1 MCLLYVK
8 NIMNKKFIFILIFI
22 FIPLSLSWGKRLSRK
37 ERKANKEKNN
47 SEIIDSTS
55 TKKEKK
61 KPKVKKSKRLTGK
74 GLIIKQEPYTEDE
87 IYKLKELYDAGNHA
101 ALDILI
107 NIYKEK
113 NQIYNIRILALKMLS
128 GIDNPLIKNAI
139 QSTLENVEF
148 LELEYLA
155 KSIEV
160 LKNYNDFES
169 TNSLIKS
176 LSNSENKIME
186 LRELIINAIGE
197 NGAEDEIITLLD
209 LYEISMTNHSRM
221 SELLTLTLGNMDD
234 DRSIPVLIDIASNK
248 DINIRIR
255 NTAVEVL
262 SRKNAPEL
270 VDYFVEMLGDPET
283 NEEMLGFISNTMG
296 EINNDR
302 MTMALLESYQIG
314 KNRYYA
320 NLHSIM
326 SALNDYNNP
335 KIKPTFIEIAIT
347 DGFPRLLRIKAIQ
360 GLAKF
365 NDSSI
370 LDYIIPILE
379 NPNNYEYY
387 FDILN
392 LAKELNAKE
401 NYMNLIR
408 KSAHKAMLNSIG
420 NDS

>member
-1 MCLLYVK
+1 M
-8 NIMNKKFIFILIFI
+8 
-22 FIPLSLSWGKRLSRK
+22 FIPLALSWGQTSKREARK
-37 ERKANKEKNN
+37 QKRDAKKN
-47 SEIIDSTS
+47 SEVVEQPDS

-61 KPKVKKSKRLTGK
+61 KSKKKRNKRLTDEG
-74 GLIIKQEPYTEDE
+74 IILKQEPYNEDE
-87 IYKLKELYDAGNHA
+87 IHKLKELYDAGNHA

-107 NIYKEK
+107 KIYQDK
-113 NQIYNIRILALKMLS
+113 NQMYNIRILSLQMLS
-128 GIDNPLIKNAI
+128 NIDNPLIKDAI
-139 QSTLENVEF
+139 QSMLENVEF

-169 TNSLIKS
+169 TNSLVKS
-176 LSNSENKIME
+176 LGNSENKIME
-186 LRELIINAIGE
+186 LRELIISAISE
-197 NGAEDEIITLLD
+197 NGAEDEILTLLD

-234 DRSIPVLIDIASNK
+234 DRSIPILIDIASNK
-248 DINIRIR
+248 DVNIRIR

-283 NEEMLGFISNTMG
+283 NEEMLGFVSNMMG

-302 MTMALLESYQIG
+302 MTMALLESYQTG

-326 SALNDYNNP
+326 SALSDYNNP
-335 KIKPTFIEIAIT
+335 KIKPTFIEIANT

-365 NDSSI
+365 NDSGV

-392 LAKELNAKE
+392 LARELNAKE
-401 NYMNLIR
+401 FYMNKIR

-420 NDS
+420 KNN

>member
-1 MCLLYVK
+1 
-8 NIMNKKFIFILIFI
+8 MNRKFIFILIMM
-22 FIPLSLSWGKRLSRK
+22 FIPFSLSWGEISKREQRK
-37 ERKANKEKNN
+37 QKRAAKKN
-47 SEIIDSTS
+47 SEVVEPSS

-61 KPKVKKSKRLTGK
+61 KSKKKRNKRLTDE
-74 GLIIKQEPYTEDE
+74 GLILKQEPYNEDE

-101 ALDILI
+101 ALDMLI
-107 NIYKEK
+107 KIYQDK
-113 NQIYNIRILALKMLS
+113 NQMYNIRILSLEMLS
-128 GIDNPLIKNAI
+128 NIDNPLIKDAI
-139 QSTLENVEF
+139 QSMLENVEF

-169 TNSLIKS
+169 TNSLVTS
-176 LSNSENKIME
+176 LANSENKIME

-234 DRSIPVLIDIASNK
+234 DRSIPILIDIASNK
-248 DINIRIR
+248 NINIRIR

-283 NEEMLGFISNTMG
+283 NEEMLGFVSNMMG

-302 MTMALLESYQIG
+302 MTMALLESYQTG

-326 SALNDYNNP
+326 TALNDYNNP
-335 KIKPTFIEIAIT
+335 KIKPTFIEIANT

-365 NDSSI
+365 NDPGV

-379 NPNNYEYY
+379 NPDNYEYY
-387 FDILN
+387 FDILS
-392 LAKELNAKE
+392 LAQELNAKE
-401 NYMNLIR
+401 FYMNKIR
-408 KSAHKAMLNSIG
+408 MSAHKAMLNSIG
-420 NDS
+420 KNN

>member
-1 MCLLYVK
+1 M
-8 NIMNKKFIFILIFI
+8 M
-22 FIPLSLSWGKRLSRK
+22 FIPLSLSWGKTSKRE
-37 ERKANKEKNN
+37 ERKQKREAKKNAA
-47 SEIIDSTS
+47 IVDSSS

-61 KPKVKKSKRLTGK
+61 KSRKKKNKRLTDEG
-74 GLIIKQEPYTEDE
+74 IILKQEPYNEDE
-87 IYKLKELYDAGNHA
+87 IHKLKELYDAGNHA

-107 NIYKEK
+107 KIYQDK
-113 NQIYNIRILALKMLS
+113 NQMYNIRILSLKMLS
-128 GIDNPLIKNAI
+128 NIDNPLIKDAI
-139 QSTLENVEF
+139 QSMLENVEF

-169 TNSLIKS
+169 TNSLVKS
-176 LSNSENKIME
+176 LANSENKIME
-186 LRELIINAIGE
+186 LRELIINAIGQ
-197 NGAEDEIITLLD
+197 NGAEDEILTLLD

-234 DRSIPVLIDIASNK
+234 DRSIPILIDIASNEN
-248 DINIRIR
+248 INIRIR

-283 NEEMLGFISNTMG
+283 NEEMLGFVSNMMG

-302 MTMALLESYQIG
+302 MTMALLESYQTG

-326 SALNDYNNP
+326 SALSDYNNP
-335 KIKPTFIEIAIT
+335 KIKPTFIEIANT

-360 GLAKF
+360 GLVKF
-365 NDSSI
+365 QDPGV

-387 FDILN
+387 FDILS
-392 LAKELNAKE
+392 LAQDLNAKE
-401 NYMNLIR
+401 NYMNMIR

-420 NDS
+420 TNN